1 MNIQQPF
8 TDALKLPNNAPDK
21 STRQA
26 YITLWNDQLQTEMR
40 LSPEDVNQ
48 IVMMTEGFSFAYLKE
63 LFLSSMISWMGTMT
77 TTRIEQIMVAKIA
90 VLREQMNSTNA
101 SSKITKEL
109 APAKK

>member
-21 STRQA
+21 SARQA

-40 LSPEDVNQ
+40 LSPEAVTQ
-48 IVMMTEGFSFAYLKE
+48 IVMITEGFSFAYLKE
-63 LFLSSMISWMGTMT
+63 LFISSMISWIETMT
-77 TTRIEQIMVAKIA
+77 TPGIEEIMVDKIA
-90 VLREQMNSTNA
+90 VLRKQMNSTNA

-109 APAKK
+109 EPVKK